1 MLSSISIESCC
12 CIDDWENAKKLSNT
26 LNITHWINY
35 ENINYLYVLEQIY
48 NFLLLT
54 PDFKS
59 KTNFEKVV
67 EYFKVLNQ
75 GVDDDFIFEIPDK
88 VVGQFGNKK
97 MINIINAP
105 EIDHKNK
112 FLDWVDQQINA

>member
-1 MLSSISIESCC
+1 M
-12 CIDDWENAKKLSNT
+12 K
-26 LNITHWINY
+26 
-35 ENINYLYVLEQIY
+35 NINYSYVLEQIY
-48 NFLLLT
+48 NFLLLR

>member
-1 MLSSISIESCC
+1 
-12 CIDDWENAKKLSNT
+12 
-26 LNITHWINY
+26 
-35 ENINYLYVLEQIY
+35 
-48 NFLLLT
+48 
-54 PDFKS
+54 
-59 KTNFEKVV
+59 
-67 EYFKVLNQ
+67 VLNQ

-112 FLDWVDQQINA
+112 FLDWVDQQINT